1 MLRCVTAIM
10 VTLILFHVL
19 GDSSKIR
26 CSVRG

>member
-1 MLRCVTAIM
+1 MLTCVTAIM

-26 CSVRG
+26 CFMRG